1 METINTKAM
10 RGISNYLTRR
20 GYDIL
25 EQNWTHGKDSIDFI
39 AREDNELVF
48 VTVKIKDGGIDFP
61 TEKTNR
67 KSLERVAAAYLAANL
82 DTPEGSVRFD
92 VVSMLI
98 LGETKALIRHHR
110 SALSESGTTE
120 V

>member
-1 METINTKAM
+1 METINDKAT
-10 RGISNYLTRR
+10 RGIITYLTRR
-20 GYDIL
+20 GFDII
-25 EQNWTHGKDSIDFI
+25 EEGWAHGKDSIDFI
-39 AREDNELVF
+39 AREDDDLVF
-48 VTVKIKDGGIDFP
+48 IATKIADGGSDIP
-61 TEKTNR
+61 AEKVNR

-82 DTPEGSVRFD
+82 DIPEGSIRFD

-98 LGETKALIRHHR
+98 LSESKALIRHHR